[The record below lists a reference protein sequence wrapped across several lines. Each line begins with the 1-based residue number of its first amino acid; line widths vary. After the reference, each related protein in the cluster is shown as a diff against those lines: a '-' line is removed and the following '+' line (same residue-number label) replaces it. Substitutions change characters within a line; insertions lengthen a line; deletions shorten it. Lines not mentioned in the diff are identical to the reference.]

1 VAPSSCL
8 RLFRFHPTRPA
19 FDTMIRDWIVPSICR
34 QPGVIDVYAGR
45 HGPDELGPR
54 LLVSVWETPEA
65 MALAVGPAA
74 RRDALD
80 PEGLEGIAEGTT
92 EVLSAEIAVRADTTI
107 DRPRIIRIF
116 RGTAQPGQLDRYI
129 AEARAGLEG
138 DLAAGHGPAAFF
150 LARAAVRDAFS
161 AVSVWTAWESIE
173 RATGGDIRRPTAT
186 RHPELIASWE
196 ATHYEA
202 IDL

>member
-1 VAPSSCL
+1 
-8 RLFRFHPTRPA
+8 
-19 FDTMIRDWIVPSICR
+19 MIRDWIVPAICG

-65 MALAVGPAA
+65 MALAFSPGA
-74 RRDALD
+74 RREALD
-80 PEGLEGIAEGTT
+80 PEGLDGIAEGTA
-92 EVLSAEIAVRADTTI
+92 EVLSAEIAVRAGTTM

-116 RGTAQPGQLDRYI
+116 LGTAQPGQLDRYV
-129 AEARAGLEG
+129 AEARAGLEQ
-138 DLAAGHGPAAFF
+138 DLAAGHGPAAFY
-150 LARAAVRDAFS
+150 LARATAGDAFS
-161 AVSVWTAWESIE
+161 AVSVWTAWEAIE

-202 IDL
+202 IDI